1 LSFLYKSIYSDIL
14 KKINDKTI
22 KEGSQLPTEKELSAI
37 YGVSRIT
44 SKRAVD
50 ELAKDGYVKRTRG
63 KGTFV
68 LSKEK
73 IIPLT
78 NSTLENTNKESN
90 KTVAAIFPY
99 QATLGSFSETVNSI
113 SSILQKN
120 DYTLQL
126 YSGICDIKYT
136 MDLIEKLYY
145 EGCAGIIYYPVS
157 ENSCFEVLYRL
168 INSNYP
174 IVTIDKYISALPLN
188 SVTSEN
194 RIGGKIATEYL
205 INLNHKKIAFISDLF
220 LEETSTVRERY
231 FGYCDALKQNN
242 LPYSKEHII
251 LDINSIEYKRI
262 YLEDTYKEIVLRL
275 KNNGI
280 TAIFCIN
287 DMIASFIIHA
297 IYDLGMETPKDFS
310 VIGFDNSP
318 ISLYQ
323 RIPLTTI
330 SQDFCK
336 MGEKTAEF
344 IINKINNP
352 NLEFKKIQ
360 LPTELIIRD
369 TCQFL
374 EN

>member
-1 LSFLYKSIYSDIL
+1 LSFLYKSIYEDIL
-14 KKINDKTI
+14 KKINEKTI

-50 ELAKDGYVKRTRG
+50 ELADNGYVKRTRG

-73 IIPLT
+73 KIPIVNYSLD
-78 NSTLENTNKESN
+78 NNKEST

-99 QATLGSFSETVNSI
+99 QASLGSFSETINSI
-113 SSILQKN
+113 SKILQKY

-136 MDLIEKLYY
+136 MDLIEKLYN

-168 INSNYP
+168 INNNYP
-174 IVTIDKYISALPLN
+174 IITIDKYISALQLN

-194 RIGGKIATEYL
+194 RMGGKIATEYL
-205 INLNHKKIAFISDLF
+205 ISLNHRNIAFISDLF

-231 FGYCDALKQNN
+231 FGYCDALKQHDI
-242 LPYSKEHII
+242 PYSKENII

-275 KNNGI
+275 KEKGI

-352 NLEFKKIQ
+352 NLEFTKIQ
-360 LPTELIIRD
+360 LPTELIVRNS
-369 TCQFL
+369 CKYL